1 MTTAGAVAI
10 ELRRVADALD
20 KEPETPFEQ
29 PMVSFYCNDYLA
41 ADKGKTAFLNVV
53 RLLPKPLTKKPSD
66 TVMELEYKTDAIL
79 LRAQIDRSAVCTL
92 VEPAKPAVYRC
103 EPLLSQD
110 EEAALRLE
118 SESA

>member
-20 KEPETPFEQ
+20 KEPEAPFEQ
-29 PMVSFYCNDYLA
+29 PMVSFYCNRYLE
-41 ADKGKTAFLNVV
+41 ADKGKAVFLNVV

-66 TVMELEYKTDAIL
+66 TVMELEYQTDAIR
-79 LRAQIDRSAVCTL
+79 LRAQIDRSVVCTV

-103 EPLLSQD
+103 EPLLSL
-110 EEAALRLE
+110 EEEPSLA
-118 SESA
+118 SESATE